1 MATEDN
7 VNTQVDELDENLNT
21 DTLGDEVDND
31 KQLNSDSNVDNSND
45 VNDNEPN
52 EEVDSEEDKD
62 RITQEEL
69 DSMSDEEFEEYV
81 NSKPL
86 VKVVSKPK
94 VDKEINKDTNEKPK
108 EDNIQD
114 KTDSKSKEDK
124 SSKNDKE
131 TVNYE
136 DVYKEIFKGFKANG
150 KEIVPKTAED
160 VISLMQMGANYTKKM
175 QLMAPMRKAVESLNR
190 AEIGEQDLNFL
201 IDVHKGDKEAIKKLL
216 EKHKVDPVELDM
228 ETTNYVPKNNIVS
241 DDDVEFH
248 MTLDE
253 ISDSIPKIK
262 EVMDTVWDS
271 ESKKQLLKDQRL
283 MKALHEEIQMGR
295 FDKVQAQLE
304 VEKTFGRYKNMSDI
318 DAYID
323 LVTKLVK
330 EEQTKQQANTNV
342 KNNNQ
347 KQVSTKPVPDK
358 TKAAPVR
365 SKQNNQGSSLSVK
378 DLLSMPEEA
387 FNKLSER
394 DLV

>member
-1 MATEDN
+1 
-7 VNTQVDELDENLNT
+7 
-21 DTLGDEVDND
+21 
-31 KQLNSDSNVDNSND
+31 
-45 VNDNEPN
+45 
-52 EEVDSEEDKD
+52 
-62 RITQEEL
+62 
-69 DSMSDEEFEEYV
+69 
-81 NSKPL
+81 
-86 VKVVSKPK
+86 
-94 VDKEINKDTNEKPK
+94 
-108 EDNIQD
+108 
-114 KTDSKSKEDK
+114 
-124 SSKNDKE
+124 
-131 TVNYE
+131 
-136 DVYKEIFKGFKANG
+136 
-150 KEIVPKTAED
+150 
-160 VISLMQMGANYTKKM
+160 
-175 QLMAPMRKAVESLNR
+175 
-190 AEIGEQDLNFL
+190 
-201 IDVHKGDKEAIKKLL
+201 
-216 EKHKVDPVELDM
+216 
-228 ETTNYVPKNNIVS
+228 
-241 DDDVEFH
+241 
-248 MTLDE
+248 
-253 ISDSIPKIK
+253 
-262 EVMDTVWDS
+262 MDTVWDS

-330 EEQTKQQANTNV
+330 KEQTKQQANTNV